1 MGVIC
6 HSLLPTSIRK
16 SYYPLTPTQVVVDMG
31 EIQCQN
37 ASLGGKKKVFATMT
51 RHVRIFSV
59 NEDYTPLETR
69 TNSQIPSPSPMLLP
83 PPLS

>member
-1 MGVIC
+1 MPKC
-6 HSLLPTSIRK
+6 K
-16 SYYPLTPTQVVVDMG
+16 F
-31 EIQCQN
+31 
-37 ASLGGKKKVFATMT
+37 GGKKKVFATMT